1 MFLDKTYRE
10 LATNYALFTFRHTLI
25 DKLFLYV
32 SGGVIASLER
42 RPNFGV
48 TDVILVNDTLNI
60 SIKNKLSILK

>member
-1 MFLDKTYRE
+1 MHRK

-25 DKLFLYV
+25 DELFLYV

-48 TDVILVNDTLNI
+48 TDVTLINDTLNI